1 MRVLVTG
8 ATGGLGELVI
18 RKLLEQNIK
27 VVATSRDP
35 EKARQCDFFS
45 KVTYIPFDIY
55 TQNNPDLYSYFHKPD
70 VLIHLAWEKLDEYKN
85 QAHTSSILEN
95 HEKFLSNLIDKGL
108 KDITV
113 VGTCYEYGLHEGV
126 LKEDMPSKPVLPY
139 PEGKNLLREF
149 LEAKQKTKP
158 FSLKWPRIFY
168 VFGEVKGRKNLY
180 THLMIAIKN
189 KEESFNMSGGEQVR
203 DFLSPDEIAQ
213 RIVKIAL
220 QNKVTG
226 VINCCSGKPVKL
238 KDFVT
243 DFLNKNNYKIKLNLG
258 VYPYVDY
265 EPMETWGDIEK
276 LNSILEQ
283 KEPFLY

>member
-18 RKLLEQNIK
+18 RELLQQNIK
-27 VVATSRDP
+27 VVATSRNP
-35 EKARQCDFFS
+35 EKARACDFYS
-45 KVTYIPFDIY
+45 KVTYVPFDIY
-55 TQNNPDLYSYFHKPD
+55 TQSKSDLFSFFHKPD
-70 VLIHLAWEKLDEYKN
+70 AVIHLAWEKLDEYKN
-85 QAHTSSILEN
+85 EAHTTSILEN
-95 HEKFLSNLIDKGL
+95 HKRFLFNLIDKGL
-108 KDITV
+108 KDLTV
-113 VGTCYEYGLHEGV
+113 VGTCYEYGLQEGV
-126 LKEDMPSKPVLPY
+126 LKENMPSKPVLPY

-149 LEAKQKTKP
+149 LETKQKIKP
-158 FSLKWPRIFY
+158 FSLKWPRVFY

-180 THLMIAIKN
+180 THLMNALKN

-203 DFLSPDEIAQ
+203 DFLSPQEIAQ
-213 RIVKIAL
+213 LIVRIAL

-226 VINCCSGKPVKL
+226 IVNCCSGKPVKL
-238 KDFVT
+238 KEFVT

-276 LNSILEQ
+276 LKSVPEL
-283 KEPFLY
+283 K

>member
-27 VVATSRDP
+27 VIATSRDT
-35 EKARQCDFFS
+35 EKARQCDFYS

-55 TQNNPDLYSYFHKPD
+55 TQSNSDLYSYFKKPD
-70 VLIHLAWEKLDEYKN
+70 ALIHLAWEKLDEYKN
-85 QAHTSSILEN
+85 VAHTSSILEN
-95 HEKFLSNLIDKGL
+95 HQKFLSNLIDNGL
-108 KDITV
+108 KDLTV
-113 VGTCYEYGLHEGV
+113 VGTCYEYGLQEGI
-126 LKEDMPSKPVLPY
+126 LKENMDSKPVLPY
-139 PEGKNLLREF
+139 PQGKNILREF

-158 FSLKWPRIFY
+158 FSLKWPRVFY

-180 THLMIAIKN
+180 THLMTAIKN
-189 KEESFNMSGGEQVR
+189 KEESFNMSGGEQIR
-203 DFLSPDEIAQ
+203 DFLSPDEIAD

-220 QNKVTG
+220 QTKIEG

-243 DFLNKNNYKIKLNLG
+243 DFLNENGYKIKLNLG
-258 VYPYVDY
+258 VYPYPDY
-265 EPMETWGDIEK
+265 EPMETWGDTAK
-276 LNSILEQ
+276 LDAVLNT
-283 KEPFLY
+283 K